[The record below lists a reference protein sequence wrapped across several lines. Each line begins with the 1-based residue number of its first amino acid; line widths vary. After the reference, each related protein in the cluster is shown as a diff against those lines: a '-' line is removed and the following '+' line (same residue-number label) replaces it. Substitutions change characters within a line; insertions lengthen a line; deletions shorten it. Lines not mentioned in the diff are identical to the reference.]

1 MLSSDIAQICM
12 KLKYINII
20 LIDMGIP
27 LNGQVQATAHNNNH
41 LWPRG
46 SGTANWEIQNM
57 SLEKADMMITN
68 PEVKS
73 SDI

>member
-41 LWPRG
+41 LWDLKLG
-46 SGTANWEIQNM
+46 NTEYVSGESRYDDHESWSKKFWHI
-57 SLEKADMMITN
+57 I
-68 PEVKS
+68 VH
-73 SDI
+73 

>member
-41 LWPRG
+41 PWDRK
-46 SGTANWEIQNM
+46 
-57 SLEKADMMITN
+57 LENTEYVSRESRYDDHA
-68 PEVKS
+68 S
-73 SDI
+73 